1 VEGRLREGAVRIL
14 RVVLLA
20 SRGMD
25 IQRGGRQWSPPI
37 RTRTP
42 VSVVDPS
49 IPNDVGARPLLAT
62 STPSKERRHLA
73 RFQFGPPTV
82 QGTHSHG
89 SISRFYGPGLEHFGL
104 PLVRR
109 PTGETFT

>member
-1 VEGRLREGAVRIL
+1 
-14 RVVLLA
+14 
-20 SRGMD
+20 M
-25 IQRGGRQWSPPI
+25 
-37 RTRTP
+37 
-42 VSVVDPS
+42 SVVDPS
-49 IPNDVGARPLLAT
+49 IPNDVGARLLLAT

-82 QGTHSHG
+82 QGAHSHG
-89 SISRFYGPGLEHFGL
+89 SIGRFYGPGLEHFGL